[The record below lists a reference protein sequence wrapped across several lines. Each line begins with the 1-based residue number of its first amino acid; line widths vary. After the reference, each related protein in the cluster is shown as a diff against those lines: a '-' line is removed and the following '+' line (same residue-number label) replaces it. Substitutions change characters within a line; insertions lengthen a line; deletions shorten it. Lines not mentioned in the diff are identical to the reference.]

1 MCRKAPRR
9 LRSLRLPEKN
19 RAAVIALT
27 NTPIPATSITT
38 SPAIASGCCRRWIDS
53 QPSEPMATS
62 RIEALTKLAR
72 IEPRRQP

>member
-9 LRSLRLPEKN
+9 LRSLRLPERN
-19 RAAVIALT
+19 SAAVMALIT
-27 NTPIPATSITT
+27 TPTPATSITV
-38 SPAIASGCCRRWIDS
+38 SPTIATGCCRRWIDS

-62 RIEALTKLAR
+62 KIEALTKLAR